1 MGIYVKDI
9 MTLMDEWAPSYLA
22 EKWDHPGMQI
32 GTPSKKVERIL
43 VSLDVTRNNVRYA
56 ANHGIQMIISHHP
69 FLFKSLHVID
79 VTCDK
84 GKIIKDVMKNDIT
97 LFAAHTNLDTAQQGV
112 NDALS
117 KALGLQNCKG
127 LVPVY
132 KEYMNKVTIYT
143 SAMNCKVIQKRI
155 KEQSGNE
162 IRFFYVLEDE
172 DNMDRLVRLECG
184 VPMHLLTMV
193 KTIIQDID
201 QNIAFDIHVLEN
213 HAKQEFM
220 GRIGYL
226 PKEMTGVEAILYIKE
241 KLQIP
246 CIRYAGDDSHM
257 VKKVA
262 LLGGSGMEFFSFA
275 KAAGADLYLT
285 ADAKY
290 HDAQEASENLLI
302 VDGGHFYTER
312 VIVSSLAKRLRDEFE
327 KRQWAIEV
335 EEDSDAVDIFH
346 YL

>member
-1 MGIYVKDI
+1 MEVYVKDI
-9 MTLMDEWAPSYLA
+9 MTLMDEWAPLYLA

-32 GTPSKKVERIL
+32 GTPLKKVERIL

-79 VTCDK
+79 STCDK

-143 SAMNCKVIQKRI
+143 SAMNCKIIQKRI
-155 KEQSGNE
+155 KEQSENE
-162 IRFFYVLEDE
+162 IQFFYVLEDE
-172 DNMDRLVRLECG
+172 DNMDKLVRLECS
-184 VPMHLLTMV
+184 VPTHLLAV
-193 KTIIQDID
+193 IKAIIQDID
-201 QNIAFDIHVLEN
+201 QSIAFDIHVLEN
-213 HAKQEFM
+213 HEKQEFM

-226 PKEMTGVEAILYIKE
+226 PEEMTGVEAILYIKE

-327 KRQWAIEV
+327 KRQWTIEV
-335 EEDSDAVDIFH
+335 EEDSDVVDIFH